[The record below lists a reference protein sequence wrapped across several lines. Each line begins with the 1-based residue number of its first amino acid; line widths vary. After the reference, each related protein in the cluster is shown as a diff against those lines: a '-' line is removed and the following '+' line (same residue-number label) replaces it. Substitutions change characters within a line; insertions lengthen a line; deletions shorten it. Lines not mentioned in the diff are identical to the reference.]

1 MTADGEIAR
10 VRTYLGSFRWQELEP
25 RPYKEEG
32 NAAFRNISRQVLF
45 DEPTQDCELRYFEM
59 EAGGYSSLERHQHT
73 HAVIILRG
81 RGQCLLGSTVR
92 TVAAFDLVTIP
103 GWTWH
108 QFRAT
113 DGEALGFLCMVNRVR
128 DRPQLPGA
136 SDLAAL
142 KSSPEVA
149 AFLSP

>member
-1 MTADGEIAR
+1 MMADGETAR
-10 VRTYLGSFRWQELEP
+10 VRACLGGFRWQGLER

-32 NAAFRNISRQVLF
+32 NAAFRNISRQILF
-45 DEPTQDCELRYFEM
+45 DEPAQDCELRYFEM

-81 RGQCLLGSTVR
+81 RGQCLLGTIVRKVTV
-92 TVAAFDLVTIP
+92 FDLVTIP
-103 GWTWH
+103 AWTWH

-128 DRPQLPGA
+128 DRPQLPSE

-142 KSSPEVA
+142 KSFPEVA
-149 AFLSP
+149 AFLSS